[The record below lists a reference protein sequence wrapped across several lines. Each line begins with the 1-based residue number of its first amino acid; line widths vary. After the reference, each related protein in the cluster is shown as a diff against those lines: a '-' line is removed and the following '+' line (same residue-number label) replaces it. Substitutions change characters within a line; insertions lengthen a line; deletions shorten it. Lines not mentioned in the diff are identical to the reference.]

1 MNNTYKETT
10 LSNGLKV
17 ITGENPNSEIV
28 TFSIWVKAGAR
39 YESSEQLGYAHFLE
53 HMLLKGTEKYP
64 STFEVGRVKD
74 RVGAISNAF
83 TGPERIYF
91 FIQVAKDNLEKM
103 IELLADAILNPLLDA
118 NELENEKKVVIEE
131 MRRSKEDYPKHIWKV
146 LLRETFEGHPLS
158 QNVLGSEESIGA
170 VTPEKI
176 KDYHK
181 KFFVPSRSAFVA
193 TGGVSHE
200 TILPLIEK
208 YFSDWSGEYI
218 ADDLHTPNIKEG
230 NFFEKSQTK
239 QTYLIFAYAGQN
251 ITPKESAAFEIL
263 KNYLSYGQSSL
274 LKEELRNKRGLV
286 YGISA
291 SNTPYLDANLFSV
304 ETSTAK
310 PKEVIDIVSSGIDNL
325 ANNFNENLFEE
336 LKNQTANVVLRQ
348 LSDPFFEMFIIGNG
362 WRMYGKLISPEE
374 FINEIK
380 NVSYDDILAVENK
393 FLSKDNLF
401 ISAIGEE
408 NPFER

>member
-1 MNNTYKETT
+1 MPKQTYKEIT
-10 LSNGLKV
+10 LNNGLRV
-17 ITGENPNSEIV
+17 ITSENPNSGII

-39 YESSEQLGYAHFLE
+39 YESSEQSGYAHFLE
-53 HMLLKGTEKYP
+53 HMLLKGTKKYP

-91 FIQVAKDNLEKM
+91 FIQVAKDNLGKM
-103 IELLADAILNPLLDA
+103 VELLADAILNPLLDA

-146 LLRETFEGHPLS
+146 LLREVFNGHPLS
-158 QNVLGSEESIGA
+158 QNILGSEESIA
-170 VTPEKI
+170 AATQEKI
-176 KDYHK
+176 KEYHK
-181 KFFVPSRSAFVA
+181 KFFIPSRSAFVA

-208 YFSDWSGEYI
+208 YFGNWSGEYI
-218 ADDLHTPNIKEG
+218 ADDLHSPSIKEG
-230 NFFEKSQTK
+230 NFFEKAPTK
-239 QTYLIFAYAGQN
+239 QTYLIFACAGQN

-286 YGISA
+286 YGVSA
-291 SNTPYLDANLFSV
+291 SNTSYLDANLFGI

-310 PKEVIDIVSSGIDNL
+310 PKEVIDIVSQEIDNL
-325 ANNFNENLFEE
+325 SINFSENLFEE
-336 LKNQTANVVLRQ
+336 LKNQTVNVVLRQ
-348 LSDPFFEMFIIGNG
+348 LSDPFSEIAILGNG
-362 WRMYGKLISPEE
+362 WRLYGKLISPEE

-380 NVSYDDILAVENK
+380 NVSYKDILAVKNK
-393 FLSKDNLF
+393 FLSKNNLF
-401 ISAIGEE
+401 ITAIGEQ
-408 NPFER
+408 NPFE